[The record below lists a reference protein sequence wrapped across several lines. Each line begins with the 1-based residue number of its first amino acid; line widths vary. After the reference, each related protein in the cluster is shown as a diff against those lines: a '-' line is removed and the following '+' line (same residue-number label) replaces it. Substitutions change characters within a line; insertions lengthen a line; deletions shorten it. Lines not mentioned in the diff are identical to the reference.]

1 MNERLQSLLRD
12 NWLSLTIWAIVLGVA
27 AFFVIKHW
35 TRIRQFLI
43 DVREELKKCTWPT
56 WQELRESTIVVGV
69 SVFMLGLFVA
79 FADVFFSN
87 AFKGILFA
95 CGLRQEWLFGLHR

>member
-1 MNERLQSLLRD
+1 MKDYLQNLLRE
-12 NWLSLTIWAIVLGVA
+12 NWLSLTIWGIVLGVT

-43 DVREELKKCTWPT
+43 DVREELKKCAWPT
-56 WQELRESTIVVGV
+56 WQELRESTIVVAV
-69 SVFMLGLFVA
+69 SVLVLGLFVA

>member
-1 MNERLQSLLRD
+1 MKDRLQNLLLENR
-12 NWLSLTIWAIVLGVA
+12 WALAIWAVALGVA

-56 WQELRESTIVVGV
+56 WHELRESTIVVAV
-69 SVFMLGLFVA
+69 SVLVLGLFVA